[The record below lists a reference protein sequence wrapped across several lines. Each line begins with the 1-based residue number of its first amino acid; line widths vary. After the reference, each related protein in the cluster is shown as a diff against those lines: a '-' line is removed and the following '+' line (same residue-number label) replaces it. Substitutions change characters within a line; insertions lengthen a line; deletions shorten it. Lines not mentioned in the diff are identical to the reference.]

1 MRIMRTPFILLAF
14 ALVASSSAFPSER
27 YTIGGF
33 VRDASSGD
41 GLAAANVRVLGIARG
56 TITNL
61 DGQYALTLD
70 GGRYQLIF
78 SSLGYRPDT
87 LTVDLTTNLNRDV
100 ALTQADITLPEIV
113 VTAED
118 PAIEIIRRA
127 IANKHRWIDRL
138 LSYELDAFN
147 RQMIERDT
155 GIASITESY
164 TRGYWRQGDTLRE
177 IMTQRRQTSN
187 IPAGF
192 NFASVGRILN
202 FNDDEIRFAGY
213 TFTGPTAPNALD
225 YYDYRLFRTFTF
237 HGREAYEI
245 RMIPRSR
252 TSPLFDG
259 TITIAGES
267 YALAG
272 IDVKPNEA
280 FQLPFVKEKSLRYR
294 QQFGLYDSLFWMPA
308 DIRIDA
314 SITVGIL
321 GFSIP
326 RIGFHQTSVITD
338 YSINTAIPDSLFG
351 KPRLVIDSAAT
362 RVDSAFWATHTVL
375 PLDPRE
381 REAYRTLDSTKTL
394 DVQFRPSGMAMTI
407 GLGDNSSNALSAL
420 SWIDFGFNR
429 VEGLHLGVQK
439 TFDSLVTHTSLRG
452 GIAYGFT
459 LKRTAYRAGLTV
471 YPAPSRSFGIGADVY
486 RVVGNVPDQEYY
498 GSAFV
503 GIGALLSKV
512 DYRDYFS
519 AQGWSLFVT
528 ADPWTHSSLRLGY
541 TAEGQGTEAK
551 RTDFSLFYPS
561 RLYRDNPAITD
572 GMLRSLQGWLRIGP
586 EPIPF
591 GLVAQNSFEAAVE
604 YASPSVLA
612 GDFRFTRLLGILSL
626 TFPTFSQSYLFPQAL
641 RVRISAGTST
651 GDLPPQ
657 RLFGVE
663 TSLSSFAPFGVQRA
677 GTARELT
684 GTRLVSFSIEH
695 NFRSVP
701 FLLLGIPFL
710 YENNIELILHGGA
723 ARVWGAPAGAPP
735 SAQRWYTEA
744 GVSINRLF
752 ELFRTDFTWRLSHP
766 TDFVFTLGVA
776 HIL

>member
-1 MRIMRTPFILLAF
+1 MRARLVLLAL
-14 ALVASSSAFPSER
+14 ASLASSSATPSEHH
-27 YTIGGF
+27 TIGGSI
-33 VRDASSGD
+33 RDASSGE
-41 GLAAANVRVLGIARG
+41 GLAAANVRVLGVARG
-56 TITNL
+56 TIANVS
-61 DGQYALTLD
+61 GQYALTLE
-70 GGRYQLIF
+70 GGRYRLIF

-87 LTVDLTTNLNRDV
+87 IAVDLAADLVRDV

-127 IANKHRWIDRL
+127 IANKRRWIDRL
-138 LSYELDAFN
+138 VSYQLDAFN
-147 RQMIERDT
+147 RQVIERDT
-155 GIASITESY
+155 GVASITESY

-177 IMTQRRQTSN
+177 IITQRRQTSN
-187 IPAGF
+187 VPAGF

-213 TFTGPTAPNALD
+213 TFTGPTAVNALE
-225 YYDYRLFRTFTF
+225 YYDYRLLRTYTMQ
-237 HGREAYEI
+237 GREAYEI

-252 TSPLFDG
+252 TSPLFEG
-259 TITIAGES
+259 TITIAGDS

-272 IDVKPNEA
+272 IDVIPNEA
-280 FQLPFVKEKSLRYR
+280 FQLPFVREKSLRYR

-314 SITVGIL
+314 SVTVGIV
-321 GFSIP
+321 GFTIP
-326 RIGFHQTSVITD
+326 RIGFHQTSVVTD
-338 YSINTAIPDSLFG
+338 YAINSPIPDSIFS
-351 KPRLVIDSAAT
+351 KPRLVIDSSAT

-375 PLDPRE
+375 PLDARE

-394 DVQFRPSGMAMTI
+394 DVQFRPTGMAMT
-407 GLGDNSSNALSAL
+407 LGMGDESSGALAAL

-429 VEGLHLGVQK
+429 VEGLHLGVRK
-439 TFDSLVTHTSLRG
+439 TFDSLATHLSLRG
-452 GIAYGFT
+452 GFAYGFT
-459 LKRTAYRAGLTV
+459 LKRSAYRVGLTV
-471 YPAPSRSFGIGADVY
+471 FPLRTRWLGIGSDVY
-486 RVVGNVPDQEYY
+486 RSVGNVPDQGYY
-498 GSAFV
+498 GPAFV

-519 AQGWSLFVT
+519 ADGWTLFVNV
-528 ADPWTHSSLRLGY
+528 DPWRNAALKFSYASER
-541 TAEGQGTEAK
+541 QGTEVK
-551 RTDFSLFYPS
+551 RTDFSLLYPS
-561 RLYRDNPAITD
+561 RPYRDNPAISD

-586 EPIPF
+586 EPVPLGF
-591 GLVAQNSFEAAVE
+591 VAQNDFEAWAE

-612 GDFRFTRLLGILSL
+612 GDFRFTRLLGTLSL
-626 TFPTFSQSYLFPQAL
+626 TFPTFSRSYLFPQAL
-641 RVRISAGTST
+641 RVRISGGTST

-677 GTARELT
+677 GNARELT
-684 GTRLVSFSIEH
+684 GASIVSVSAEH
-695 NFRSVP
+695 NFRSLP

-723 ARVWGAPAGAPP
+723 AHVWGAPAGAP
-735 SAQRWYTEA
+735 SSTRHWYTET
-744 GVSINRLF
+744 GFSINRLF
-752 ELFRTDFTWRLSHP
+752 ELFRADLTWRLSRP
-766 TDFVFTLGVA
+766 ADFVFTVGVA